1 MKIIHSA
8 VLLLLMH
15 PRAQMHQKL
24 WILKHRAHTNLNQF
38 ILRNYPRAFRGHSFY
53 LKKKCK
59 PNYISEV
66 SSLSKGTHQQGSQ
79 PEFNSQDPLGR

>member
-15 PRAQMHQKL
+15 PCAQMHQKL

-53 LKKKCK
+53 LKK
-59 PNYISEV
+59 V
-66 SSLSKGTHQQGSQ
+66 
-79 PEFNSQDPLGR
+79 